1 MIRINPITPQQ
12 FSELFTGFQEED
24 DSARPASII
33 LRKGES
39 SMGTVNVV
47 TGVIHGDSD
56 KVLYYGRSEEWL
68 KTALRAIRSNNP
80 CERFELVY
88 E

>member
-1 MIRINPITPQQ
+1 
-12 FSELFTGFQEED
+12 
-24 DSARPASII
+24 
-33 LRKGES
+33 
-39 SMGTVNVV
+39 MGTVNVV